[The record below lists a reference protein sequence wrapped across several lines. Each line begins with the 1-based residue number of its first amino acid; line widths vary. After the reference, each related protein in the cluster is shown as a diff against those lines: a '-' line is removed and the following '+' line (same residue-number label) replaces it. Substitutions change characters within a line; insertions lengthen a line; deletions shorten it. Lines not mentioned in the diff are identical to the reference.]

1 MRDAVTGLSSYLR
14 FSVSPRPA
22 VMLLTNAGELAEGD
36 TLEVL
41 ASESLDALPPE

>member
-36 TLEVL
+36 TLVL
-41 ASESLDALPPE
+41 ASESLDAPPPE